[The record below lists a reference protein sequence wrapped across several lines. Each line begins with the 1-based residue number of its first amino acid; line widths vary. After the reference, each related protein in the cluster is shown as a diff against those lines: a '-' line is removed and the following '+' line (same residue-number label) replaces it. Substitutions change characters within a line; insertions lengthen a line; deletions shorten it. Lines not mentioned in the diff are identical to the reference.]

1 MKFGKFVKTIYTLIH
16 EKTILALDIMNHQ
29 FVQ

>member
-1 MKFGKFVKTIYTLIH
+1 MKFGKFVKTIYALIH
-16 EKTILALDIMNHQ
+16 EKTILAIDIMNHQ